1 MARVNPFERGPT
13 GRTWMHRGYMCF
25 LKQRNRQIRCIY
37 QIKQCNLWM
46 PREFL
51 WENTSRGDCN
61 HYIDL
66 LAQKRLIE
74 AKVFEEQ
81 KLAIEHI
88 YERGTG
94 EDRPF
99 VNINAQRLIAMLR
112 GEELLEVPIDAR
124 IRFVP
129 PKGRYTA
136 NDIDAEI
143 LGDVLTEEYIRS
155 IRRMVGDGV
164 PILCAQMPEEKD
176 LLEKYGVRLT
186 DAVMHSGFNLAM
198 ARGTDYRGE
207 QGEEAA
213 QQAAPPAPVSE
224 TEVSNTSHT
233 THTETVSLITGNE
246 QVPYFVKRLIR
257 DQHLLW
263 CGTSYDA
270 SGPWSEYHRDQSRL
284 AALGIVIA

>member
-1 MARVNPFERGPT
+1 MSGDSQLPH
-13 GRTWMHRGYMCF
+13 GRSWTHRGYICH

-37 QIKQCNLWM
+37 LIKQCNLWM
-46 PREFL
+46 PREFI

-66 LAQKRLIE
+66 LAQKKLID
-74 AKVFEEQ
+74 AQVFEKQ
-81 KLAIEHI
+81 KLAVDHI
-88 YERGTG
+88 YERGSAD
-94 EDRPF
+94 DRPF

-136 NDIDAEI
+136 NDVDAEI
-143 LGDVLTEEYIRS
+143 LGKELTEEYIRS

-164 PILCAQMPEEKD
+164 PILCAQMPDEKA
-176 LLEKYGVRLT
+176 LMEKYGARLT
-186 DAVMHSGFNLAM
+186 DEVMHSGFNLAL
-198 ARGTDYRGE
+198 ARGTPSRDE
-207 QGEEAA
+207 NETTPV
-213 QQAAPPAPVSE
+213 AAPPAPVSE
-224 TEVSNTSHT
+224 TTVSE
-233 THTETVSLITGNE
+233 THHDTYTETVSLITGNE
-246 QVPYFVKRLIR
+246 QVPYFVRRLIR

-270 SGPWSEYHRDQSRL
+270 TGPWSEYQRDQSRL
-284 AALGIVIA
+284 AALGVVIA